1 MSSIFG
7 FWISTISSHA
17 FALIPNLVPQLT
29 QPRPTFWPQKAQIRI
44 SFNLILVKKDRNHII
59 INFVT
64 LRLSQVKFLTI
75 ISFLT
80 FLTWMKSGKNLALMS
95 IKCGIL
101 ATFALIFYSGV
112 FTTTTF
118 CFKMYSPCKTS
129 ININNPKLEYSSS
142 EKKLLKPLKITIF
155 WPNLCKNGVPMSC
168 TQNKEQ
174 FFLQ

>member
-1 MSSIFG
+1 M
-7 FWISTISSHA
+7 
-17 FALIPNLVPQLT
+17 
-29 QPRPTFWPQKAQIRI
+29 
-44 SFNLILVKKDRNHII
+44 
-59 INFVT
+59 T

-142 EKKLLKPLKITIF
+142 EKKIAKTTKNNHFLAELVQKWGPHELHPKQGTIF
-155 WPNLCKNGVPMSC
+155 FAIITKPNHKLSKTFYFIKIPYALA
-168 TQNKEQ
+168 E
-174 FFLQ
+174 FLNVFLFCVMLFC